1 MPTVPAFSYFELLAY
16 TDEETR
22 RWREYFE
29 KNPKA
34 LEAPIGGKHGNV
46 RGLITH
52 IFAAEF
58 RWGQQ
63 LVGEKPTPNEDFQP
77 KTMAEMWAIYGTA
90 RQRVESWLAATS
102 AEEMDR
108 MLTVRSATYNCD
120 VTVSKR
126 KILTHALM
134 HGVRHWA
141 QIATA
146 LRQACFVTDWSHDM
160 LFSPAMR

>member
-1 MPTVPAFSYFELLAY
+1 MPAVPTFSYFELLAY

-52 IFAAEF
+52 IFAAET

-63 LVGEKPTPNEDFQP
+63 LVGEQPTPNEAFQP
-77 KTMAEMWAIYGTA
+77 KTMEEMWAIYGTA
-90 RQRVESWLAATS
+90 RRRVESWLAATNV
-102 AEEMDR
+102 EEMDK

-120 VTVSKR
+120 LTVSKR

-134 HGVRHWA
+134 HGIRHWA